1 MNLSDLQNK
10 YVVNVSDGRNIGSII
25 DVKIDANSGSII
37 SLVLE
42 TQKSFF
48 SFGGKENGVE
58 IYWKDITK
66 IGEDII
72 LVNISL

>member
-1 MNLSDLQNK
+1 MNLSDLQSK
-10 YVVNVSDGRNIGSII
+10 YVVNVIDGKNIGTII
-25 DVKIDANSGSII
+25 DVKIDANSGNIV

-42 TQKSFF
+42 TNHSFF
-48 SFGGKENGVE
+48 TFGRKDNGLE